1 MQQMLCAKLRQRG
14 ARAPLRRLLAEITG
28 APQREWLALCH
39 AASLTPA
46 SNAAAAAEAGQ
57 GGLNNDGGVAAAA
70 VLPRRAMREVDLAT
84 EIARLLSQLLPA
96 AMRGGGAIAS
106 PALPAPPASPAS
118 PALPHTHTAASSSLD
133 ATPPPK
139 PPPPCALGA
148 LGALSALSALR
159 GGALLGALPEAFAA
173 AHAAQEAELRYHEPL
188 PSGVAVAAS
197 RRAEGAAG
205 TRECAARAVV
215 DAEEASCALRLAL
228 RRQTE
233 LQVCPMPMPMPM
245 PMHMHMHMHMHMPA
259 ARAGEGAQSHAH
271 AHAHAC
277 SLGWGG
283 ASATCTCHACTTHA
297 PCTCLQG
304 TGLSCSLPPGEDV
317 QYLGERGGS
326 GAAGAAVFGSVAKAL
341 PVPDMAPSSSL
352 EMAPAPVATAPHW
365 PGCLAAWAARTGR
378 CGVSGPSR
386 GGLPTFV
393 PCLKQEEPSYTV
405 LLQDGKTREVPLSL

>member
-1 MQQMLCAKLRQRG
+1 MLCAKLRQRG

-46 SNAAAAAEAGQ
+46 SNAAAAVEAGQ
-57 GGLNNDGGVAAAA
+57 GGLDNDGGVAAAA
-70 VLPRRAMREVDLAT
+70 AALPRRAMREGDLAT

-106 PALPAPPASPAS
+106 PAPPAPP
-118 PALPHTHTAASSSLD
+118 HTHAASSSLE
-133 ATPPPK
+133 ATPPPT
-139 PPPPCALGA
+139 PPPPCALG
-148 LGALSALSALR
+148 ALSALR

-245 PMHMHMHMHMHMPA
+245 PMHMH
-259 ARAGEGAQSHAH
+259 
-271 AHAHAC
+271 
-277 SLGWGG
+277 
-283 ASATCTCHACTTHA
+283 
-297 PCTCLQG
+297 
-304 TGLSCSLPPGEDV
+304 
-317 QYLGERGGS
+317 
-326 GAAGAAVFGSVAKAL
+326 AAG
-341 PVPDMAPSSSL
+341 
-352 EMAPAPVATAPHW
+352 TAPLRLVRIGPTEHQLLDSSGR
-365 PGCLAAWAARTGR
+365 PCASLRNHPVRRTGWQKR
-378 CGVSGPSR
+378 PGADS
-386 GGLPTFV
+386 
-393 PCLKQEEPSYTV
+393 
-405 LLQDGKTREVPLSL
+405 